1 MKIIQFNKDN
11 ITKEKIEKT
20 VRKSRGI
27 VLNEEGKALV
37 VNYAGLYM
45 LPGGKI
51 EEGEEEKVT
60 ETLKREVLEE
70 AGIEKVEFEEEPFL
84 KIESYDKD
92 YYDRQLKKNISRL
105 TETFFY
111 FGKTKEQINLDKQ
124 SLTESEKN
132 GNFSI
137 SFENL
142 SVIQY
147 LVENNKTDNEK
158 KENFDREILTLLKEF
173 ANYRK
178 EKDQDLRR

>member
-1 MKIIQFNKDN
+1 MKIIQFNQDN
-11 ITKEKIEKT
+11 ITKEEIDKIVK
-20 VRKSRGI
+20 KSRGI
-27 VLNEEGKALV
+27 ILNEEGKALLV
-37 VNYAGLYM
+37 KYAGLYM

-51 EEGEEEKVT
+51 EKENPT
-60 ETLKREVLEE
+60 QTLKREILEE

-92 YYDRQLKKNISRL
+92 YYDRTLKQKISRL

-111 FGKTKEQINLDKQ
+111 FGETKEKINHDKQ
-124 SLTESEKN
+124 VLTESEKR
-132 GNFSI
+132 GQFSI

-142 SVIQY
+142 SIIQY

-158 KENFDREILTLLKEF
+158 KQNFDREILTAITHF

-178 EKDQDLRR
+178 QKEQDFGR